1 MDTSPLAQKRPLPR
15 PFAESPALHPDE
27 HAWIEQL
34 VGRALTNE
42 EAQALLREAKL
53 TASWEDIYGK
63 KGLSTDAHR

>member
-1 MDTSPLAQKRPLPR
+1 MDTSQNEIPK
-15 PFAESPALHPDE
+15 LHPAE

-34 VGRALTNE
+34 TGKTLTND

-63 KGLSTDAHR
+63 RN